1 MNETNLQ
8 QHIRL
13 ATSKAGAKLFR
24 NNCGGFKDHTG
35 RWITFGVANPG
46 GSDLIG
52 WTPVTITPD
61 MVGKKIA
68 VFTAIE
74 VKTPTGKIR
83 PEQTNFIDRVRLDGG
98 MAGVARSIT
107 DAIQITN
114 QYEQQN

>member
-13 ATSKAGAKLFR
+13 ATSKSGAKLFR
-24 NNCGGFKDHTG
+24 NNCGGLKDVNG
-35 RWITFGVANPG
+35 RWVTFGVANPG

-52 WTPVTITPD
+52 WTPITITPD

-83 PEQTNFIDRVRLDGG
+83 PEQKNFIDRVRLDGG
-98 MAGVARSIT
+98 MAGVARST
-107 DAIQITN
+107 DDAIQITN
-114 QYEQQN
+114 QYEHQN

>member
-8 QHIRL
+8 QLIRL

-35 RWITFGVANPG
+35 RWISFGVANPG

-98 MAGVARSIT
+98 IAGIARSTT
-107 DAIQITN
+107 DAIQLTN
-114 QYEQQN
+114 QYAQQN